1 MRHGGLRCSLN
12 VAVLAC
18 FLAITAAQAM
28 ADDETVIHI
37 TAKKFEFNPHALTLK
52 KGVPVVLDVM
62 ALDRVHGFNLP
73 DFGVRTDV
81 VPGKLT
87 RIRFTPDKTGEFVFF
102 CDVFCGDGH
111 EEMSGILIVKD

>member
-1 MRHGGLRCSLN
+1 MQHGCLRYSFN
-12 VAVLAC
+12 VAVLVC
-18 FLAITAAQAM
+18 FLAITATQAM

-37 TAKKFEFNPHALTLK
+37 TAKKFEFSPHALTLK
-52 KGVPVVLDVM
+52 KGVPVVLEVT

-73 DFGVRTDV
+73 EFGVRTDV
-81 VPGKLT
+81 VPGKVT

-111 EEMSGILIVKD
+111 EEMSGTLTVKD